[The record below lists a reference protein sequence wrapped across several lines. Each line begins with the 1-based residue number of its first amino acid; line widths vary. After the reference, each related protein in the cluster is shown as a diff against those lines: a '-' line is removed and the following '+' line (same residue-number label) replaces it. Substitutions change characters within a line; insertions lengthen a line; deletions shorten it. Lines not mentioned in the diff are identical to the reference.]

1 VLAIESVPE
10 SDDEVADLTNRR
22 PDVNRIVAIARTCKP
37 VEDLKVMPAHL
48 TAERL
53 DRLRCVDA
61 IVRSIS
67 HDSGFDQTVW
77 QFPVILIPFGTPEL
91 PDSVVLRPVDSVD
104 GMTARAVRLPSN
116 LLARLVHELMAVERI
131 AGVFCDL
138 TNKPP
143 ATIEW
148 E

>member
-1 VLAIESVPE
+1 MQ
-10 SDDEVADLTNRR
+10 N
-22 PDVNRIVAIARTCKP
+22 
-37 VEDLKVMPAHL
+37 LKVMPAHL

-53 DRLRCVDA
+53 DRLRRADA
-61 IVRSIS
+61 IVRRLS

-77 QFPVILIPFGTPEL
+77 QFPVVLLPLGTPQF
-91 PDSVVLRPVDSVD
+91 PDSVLRPVDSVD
-104 GMTARAVRLPSN
+104 GMTARAVRLPPD
-116 LLARLVHELMAVERI
+116 LLARLVQELMAVEGI